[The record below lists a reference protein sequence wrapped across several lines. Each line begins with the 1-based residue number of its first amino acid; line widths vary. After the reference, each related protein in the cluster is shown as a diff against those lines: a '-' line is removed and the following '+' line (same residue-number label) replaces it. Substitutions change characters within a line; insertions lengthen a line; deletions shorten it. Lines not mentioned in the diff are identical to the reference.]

1 MRRRCKRCGAYLDPG
16 EWCDCEEQKEQSEI
30 PEERPHRPHRV
41 AKDRTE
47 PYSQDAYV
55 ERRWRAWYEN

>member
-1 MRRRCKRCGAYLDPG
+1 MIPANGA
-16 EWCDCEEQKEQSEI
+16 DCEEQKEQSEI
-30 PEERPHRPHRV
+30 PEERPYRPHRA

>member
-16 EWCDCEEQKEQSEI
+16 EWCDCEEPKEQSEM
-30 PEERPHRPHRV
+30 PEERPHRPHR
-41 AKDRTE
+41 AANDRTE